1 MYFFSKICRSLAN
14 YFLYAFF
21 CMQMKL
27 TGQYSEASNCAC
39 GGTSSGYIENGS

>member
-1 MYFFSKICRSLAN
+1 
-14 YFLYAFF
+14 
-21 CMQMKL
+21 MQMKL